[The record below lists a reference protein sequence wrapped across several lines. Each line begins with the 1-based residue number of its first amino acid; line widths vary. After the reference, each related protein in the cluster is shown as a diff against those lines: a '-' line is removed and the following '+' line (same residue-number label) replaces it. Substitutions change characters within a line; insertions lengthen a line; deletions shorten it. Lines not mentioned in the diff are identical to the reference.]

1 MSGVSSPSPSIVAL
15 SWAQEREWWL
25 GNRSGGWAS
34 GTISNILT
42 RKYHALLAVPDPVPE
57 KITLLL
63 SKYEEALVGG
73 AGRVELS
80 ANQYPNTI
88 HPDGYTRISRFSFDG
103 AVARWT
109 YSAADRRLSKEIWRE
124 AGHDCTHVRYT
135 LLEGEPTGLEVRP
148 FVSGRAAHAIGL
160 PPAMSGPSSFSADEH
175 GLSFSFPI
183 PWSIRISHGH
193 FRPHPDVYLNFQY
206 PLEAARLEPFSEDL
220 FCPGPFEFYL
230 KEGQHATLSAMSE
243 PLTDGPQSGPDAARE
258 PVFPVHPAFAS
269 LSEPDA
275 AGHRLDRIVDDF
287 RLYNRFGRNP
297 ALESLVRASD
307 IFIIRDGRRHN
318 VIAGYPYF
326 GRWSRDA
333 MISLPGLCIHTGRH
347 ALARDII
354 TYWLEFARNG
364 LLPNRF
370 DSKNR
375 PVYESSDG
383 MLWLFW
389 AVSVLDAEGGLSDAA
404 LRSWWP
410 SLRSS
415 LRAWISGN
423 GRVSLDGDGLVELK
437 FGRDTWMDAAQDGQP
452 LTARANKRVEINALW
467 IHALANAKE
476 WAARMGDQPGAGL
489 FAEAHMAARHSFS
502 RFFNPYSHYLD
513 DGLDPTDGA
522 LRPNALWALALP
534 ELGLSASQQAEAFA
548 AIKEKLLVEGAGLRT
563 LSPDDSH
570 YHARYGGD
578 SRARDQAYHQGAVW
592 PWLLGAY
599 AEASLRLHPHRPMDA
614 YRSLEP
620 FLSPERA
627 GALFSIPELYGPSS
641 RQAGGAPLQA
651 WSVGEV
657 LRGFVLIERATSFP
671 AAGTGFKSIKDVALK
686 NPPHHSHS
694 SGHQP
699 AHGGSRHG

>member
-1 MSGVSSPSPSIVAL
+1 MSGVSKPTPSIVAL

-25 GNRSGGWAS
+25 GDRSGGWAS
-34 GTISNILT
+34 GTVSSILT

-63 SKYEEALVGG
+63 SKYEEAVVTGNE
-73 AGRVELS
+73 RCELS
-80 ANQYPNTI
+80 ANQYPNTV
-88 HPDGYTRISRFSFDG
+88 HPDGYARISRFSFDS

-124 AGHDCTHVRYT
+124 NGRDCTHVRYT
-135 LLEGEPTGLEVRP
+135 LLEGEPAGLEVRP

-160 PPAMSGPSSFSADEH
+160 PAPMAEPSSFSYDEH
-175 GLSFSFPI
+175 GLSFSSPV
-183 PWSIRISHGH
+183 PWSIRIEHGH
-193 FRPHPDVYLNFQY
+193 FRSAPDIYRNFQY
-206 PLEAARLEPFSEDL
+206 PLEAARLEQFSEDL

-230 KEGQHATLSAMSE
+230 KEGQHATLSAQTEPRPSGAPDSPGFLASSPSGSASDSE
-243 PLTDGPQSGPDAARE
+243 PEDA
-258 PVFPVHPAFAS
+258 S
-269 LSEPDA
+269 
-275 AGHRLDRIVDDF
+275 HRLDRIVDDF

-318 VIAGYPYF
+318 IIAGYPYF
-326 GRWSRDA
+326 GRWARDA

-354 TYWLEFARNG
+354 TYWLENARNG

-389 AVSVLDAEGGLSDAA
+389 AASVLDSEGGLSEPA

-410 SLRSS
+410 ALNSS

-423 GRVSLDGDGLVELK
+423 GRVALDGDGLVKLEY
-437 FGRDTWMDAAQDGQP
+437 GRDTWMDASQDGHP
-452 LTARANKRVEINALW
+452 ITPRAGKRVEINALW
-467 IHALANAKE
+467 VHALAQGAK
-476 WAARMGDQPGAGL
+476 WAERLADRPSAEL
-489 FAEAHMAARHSFS
+489 FNEAHMAARGAFS

-522 LRPNALWALALP
+522 LRPNALWAIALP
-534 ELGLSASQQAEAFA
+534 DIGLNASQQAESLA
-548 AIKEKLLVEGAGLRT
+548 AIKEKLLIEGAGLRT
-563 LSPDDSH
+563 LSPDDPH
-570 YHARYGGD
+570 YHARYRGGL
-578 SRARDQAYHQGAVW
+578 RERDQAYHQGAAW

-599 AEASLRLHPHRPMDA
+599 VEASLRARPHRPMDA

-620 FLSPERA
+620 FLAPERA
-627 GALFSIPELYGPSS
+627 GALFSIPELFDPSN
-641 RQAGGAPLQA
+641 REAGGAPLQA

-657 LRGFVLIERATSFP
+657 LRGLILIERATSFP
-671 AAGTGFKSIKDVALK
+671 AAGTGFKSIKDMALK
-686 NPPHHSHS
+686 NPSHLSHS
-694 SGHQP
+694 SGRRP
-699 AHGGSRHG
+699 AHGGLHHG